1 MNFTSYPRQDAFE
14 TTLATDIDAVVTT
27 IGLNLAPSFA
37 LSSGTCYAVIDY
49 DKPTTKIEI
58 ISFTGVSGSNLTG
71 VIRGVAK
78 YEGGA
83 STAQTHGS
91 GAKVIISDNWQTFK
105 DIATAI
111 NTKLDLGGGTITGP
125 VDFSGG
131 TATFRLPNLTQA
143 EINALTTQNGF
154 KVYNTTTGK
163 EQICKGGNWYDLDIG
178 GSIPNASQTV
188 AGIVEEATQA
198 EFNASTDTGGTGAR
212 LFVPPS
218 VIQTAIAGTA
228 NPAGVM
234 LMYAGVTA
242 PTGYLFCDGASLL
255 RASYAALFTAIGTTY
270 GSADG
275 THFNLPD
282 FRGRTPV
289 GVGTGTGGG
298 ASGTGL
304 PVGGSPLTAVAL
316 GTWKGEE
323 THILTTPEIPSH
335 SHTNYTNGGVESPSR
350 KAFSS
355 TTAYYMNAQLSTD
368 AAGGGG
374 SHNNIQPV
382 MGVNFIIK
390 T

>member
-27 IGLNLAPSFA
+27 IGLNLAPSFS

-71 VIRGVAK
+71 VTRGVVK

-111 NTKLDLGGGTITGP
+111 NSKLDLGGGTIIGP
-125 VDFSGG
+125 VDFSGA

-188 AGIVEEATQA
+188 AGIVEEATTA

-218 VIQTAIAGTA
+218 IIQTAIASSI
-228 NPAGVM
+228 PS
-234 LMYAGVTA
+234 GVTWMYMGASA
-242 PTGYLFCDGASLL
+242 PTGWLLCDGSSVL
-255 RASYAALFTAIGTTY
+255 RASYAALFAVIGTTY

-282 FRGRTPV
+282 LRGRTPV

-304 PVGGSPLTAVAL
+304 PTGGSPLTAVAL

-323 THILTTPEIPSH
+323 THTLIEAELAA
-335 SHTNYTNGGVESPSR
+335 HTHTYNNVATSNNI
-350 KAFSS
+350 
-355 TTAYYMNAQLSTD
+355 T
-368 AAGGGG
+368 GGGTSGNLASLKTVSASG
-374 SHNNIQPV
+374 SAGSGAAHNNIQPV